1 MVITAH
7 YSNYIYE
14 FSGNSIW
21 NLFNKLGR
29 YGVSL
34 FFLVSGFG
42 LVHSIKGKK
51 LDYQFLLRRI
61 KHLYFPFILMQ
72 LLALIYI
79 GMPGNPLSVKNW
91 FYYFIGVDYWYIL
104 VIFFLYCGFY
114 ISMKYFKRYQEIILF
129 LYVSVLN
136 IILALAGCEE
146 WWYLTNYVFCLGVF
160 LANHEEDC
168 KVNTLFLAAL
178 LFCGFIVS
186 SLIYSKISETFPHDL
201 FKIMAAMCFA
211 GCVWFLYASIPLRI
225 HLKPIDHIGKCSLYV
240 YVLHIQML
248 AIVRK
253 YNITSYIILILSI
266 IAVLLVSILLEKIVT
281 NLISGGNGR

>member
-1 MVITAH
+1 
-7 YSNYIYE
+7 
-14 FSGNSIW
+14 
-21 NLFNKLGR
+21 
-29 YGVSL
+29 
-34 FFLVSGFG
+34 
-42 LVHSIKGKK
+42 
-51 LDYQFLLRRI
+51 
-61 KHLYFPFILMQ
+61 
-72 LLALIYI
+72 
-79 GMPGNPLSVKNW
+79 
-91 FYYFIGVDYWYIL
+91 
-104 VIFFLYCGFY
+104 
-114 ISMKYFKRYQEIILF
+114 MKYFKKYQEIVLF
-129 LYVSVLN
+129 LLVSVLN
-136 IILALAGCEE
+136 ICLALAGCEE

-160 LANHEEDC
+160 LANHEKDC

-178 LFCGFIVS
+178 LFFGFIVS
-186 SLIYSKISETFPHDL
+186 SLIYSKISETLPHDL

-211 GCVWFLYASIPLRI
+211 GCVWFLYALIPFRI